1 MLYRRPWA
9 NRGRRIL
16 CSDDCQCPC
25 RHREETHARSGWKAG
40 TFGKGLG
47 AGTPRVGRRWRTR
60 PSPTN
65 RINAGGCARFR
76 FLEFYGA
83 QGLLED
89 AKKSELPAFQ
99 EFCIM

>member
-1 MLYRRPWA
+1 MIA
-9 NRGRRIL
+9 NVAVTPGTVRK
-16 CSDDCQCPC
+16 
-25 RHREETHARSGWKAG
+25 HTHGADGKSVLS
-40 TFGKGLG
+40 GKGWG

-89 AKKSELPAFQ
+89 AKKSDLRAFQ